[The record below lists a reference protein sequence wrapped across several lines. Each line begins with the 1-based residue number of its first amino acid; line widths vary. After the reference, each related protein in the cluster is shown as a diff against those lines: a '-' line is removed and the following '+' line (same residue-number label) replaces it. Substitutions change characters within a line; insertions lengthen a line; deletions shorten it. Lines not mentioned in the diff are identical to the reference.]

1 MFYKLL
7 FLLHDGVFLPI
18 CCAFSVEFWIWA
30 ILEFRDA
37 IGNALAEQMA
47 IYLGLRLIETRVPIV
62 FKTVMETSYKK
73 FTNKPQSW
81 QRAVF
86 FFIQSFVY
94 LFHMISWFCLVIV
107 LWHRFQI
114 IFLSTGSI
122 HVLFFLISVTL

>member
-18 CCAFSVEFWIWA
+18 CFAFSVEFWIWA

-81 QRAVF
+81 QRAV
-86 FFIQSFVY
+86 
-94 LFHMISWFCLVIV
+94 LF
-107 LWHRFQI
+107 
-114 IFLSTGSI
+114 
-122 HVLFFLISVTL
+122 LFRALCIYFT